1 MKSFWWKASLFL
13 LAVSGYCMAQ
23 SDAPSLGDIAR
34 QNRGEKKAK
43 VVLSDQDQRFSRTS
57 GSSQSSGSASQSTTT
72 SSASA
77 AASTPASKEDGGKA
91 AAQATSKGASADD
104 AAKKKL
110 DFYKSEQE
118 AWKKIAKKDEE
129 ALANEKVPFRR
140 QTYQDALDGDRKT
153 ISGFDDKINELQS
166 QVDKKSKT
174 ATTAGGK

>member
-13 LAVSGYCMAQ
+13 LAVSGHCVAQ

-34 QNRGEKKAK
+34 QNRGDKKAK

-77 AASTPASKEDGGKA
+77 ATSSPASKEDAGKSTP
-91 AAQATSKGASADD
+91 ATSKDASAPD
-104 AAKKKL
+104 AAKQKL

-140 QTYQDALDGDRKT
+140 QTYQDALEGDRKT
-153 ISGFDDKINELQS
+153 IAGFDDKISELQS